1 LKWKRLKDMFTLVKN
16 WSEVFKSLIVWQQS
30 IFKEKK
36 IFEELDQYDNKKV
49 GD

>member
-1 LKWKRLKDMFTLVKN
+1 MFTLVKN